1 MDPAGEKN
9 VTPVRVVIADDHG
22 IVREGLR
29 NLIDSMEGFEVVGE
43 AANGTEAVALA
54 LDLRPDLVVMDL
66 NMPGENGIAAT
77 QRIVEH
83 HPRVGILVLTM
94 FDDDQSLF
102 EALQAGARAYVL
114 KGAARADLERALI
127 SCARGDAVFGP
138 EVASRVL
145 RHFEQVTTIG
155 PSFPELT
162 QRERKVLDLIARGTS
177 TAAIATQLGISP
189 KTVRNHTS
197 NIFAK
202 LHVSSR
208 AEAIIRARD
217 GGLGLSG
224 A

>member
-1 MDPAGEKN
+1 MDSSREN
-9 VTPVRVVIADDHG
+9 VVTPVRVVIADDHG

-43 AANGTEAVALA
+43 AMDGAEAVELA
-54 LDLRPDLVVMDL
+54 RELQPDLVVMDL

-77 QRIVEH
+77 RRIVEL
-83 HPRVGILVLTM
+83 HPSTGILVLTM
-94 FDDDQSLF
+94 FDDDHSLF

-127 SCARGDAVFGP
+127 SCAHGEAVFGP

-145 RHFEQVTTIG
+145 RHFEQSATVG

-162 QRERKVLDLIARGTS
+162 HRERKVLDLIARGTS
-177 TAAIATQLGISP
+177 TAAIAAQLDISP

-197 NIFAK
+197 NIFTK

-217 GGLGLSG
+217 GGLGASG
-224 A
+224 L